1 MIQTSMNSSKSKSPS
16 GDLTAPL
23 VHIFNLNLQYQHK
36 VVLNDLSWTINRG
49 ENWLLR
55 GHSGSGKTSLAK
67 VIAGLQNAAGDV
79 QFNFNAE
86 VGLPPRALYVESWYQ
101 FKNVEGVANFY
112 YQQRYTSLQAKETL
126 TVNAELAAYGKE
138 FSLDFGIAEELL
150 GELNFA
156 TFKNSQLLEL
166 SSGEHKKLQ
175 LVKALWLKPQLLIID
190 QPYTGLDALSRKKLS
205 ILLDEV
211 SAEGVQLILICNDPE
226 LPACINRFAEIR
238 DGQLVEVFSR
248 EMISALPQD
257 TSGELPDFLK
267 ESPVYN
273 SETIAKLI
281 DVSVSYGEKQVL
293 KKINW
298 EVKAGE
304 KWLLQGHNGSG
315 KSTLLS
321 LINGDHPQSYAN
333 HFYLFG
339 RKRGTGESIWDIKQH
354 TGIISPEFHWY
365 FDSSSTVWQSIAS
378 GLYDSVG
385 LYRQLPF
392 SKKIKVDELIEFF
405 GLTEDKDNLLRTLPL
420 GKQRLVLLARTV
432 IKNPQLLILDE
443 PCQGLDRLQTQYF
456 NQFVDKL
463 CSNGMTLIYVG
474 HFESALPSCL
484 EKRIVL
490 EEGEV
495 KAVETILETV

>member
-1 MIQTSMNSSKSKSPS
+1 MNSSMSKSFS
-16 GDLTAPL
+16 EDLDAL
-23 VHIFNLNLQYQHK
+23 VSVCNLNLQYQHK
-36 VVLNDLSWTINRG
+36 MVLNDLNWTINRG
-49 ENWLLR
+49 ENWLLS
-55 GHSGSGKTSLAK
+55 GYSGSGKTSLAK

-79 QFNFNAE
+79 RFNFNSSS
-86 VGLPPRALYVESWYQ
+86 GLPARALYVESWYQ
-101 FKNVEGVANFY
+101 FKNIEGVANFY

-126 TVNAELAAYGKE
+126 TVNAELASYGKE
-138 FSLDFGIAEELL
+138 HNLDIDIVEKLLKEL
-150 GELNFA
+150 GFA
-156 TFKNSQLLEL
+156 ALKNSQLLEL

-205 ILLDEV
+205 ILLDEI
-211 SAEGVQLILICNDPE
+211 SAEGVQLILICNDLE

-238 DGQLVEVFSR
+238 EGQLVEVFSR
-248 EMISALPQD
+248 EIISALHEE
-257 TSGELPDFLK
+257 TSGTLPDFLRQP
-267 ESPVYN
+267 PVYT

-298 EVKAGE
+298 EVKAAE

-339 RKRGTGESIWDIKQH
+339 RRRGTGESIWDIKQH

-365 FDSSSTVWQSIAS
+365 FDSSSTVWQSVAS

-405 GLTEDKDNLLRTLPL
+405 CLTEDKDSLLKTLPL

-443 PCQGLDRLQTQYF
+443 PCQGLDTLQTQYF

-484 EKRIVL
+484 EKRIIL
-490 EEGEV
+490 EEGRV